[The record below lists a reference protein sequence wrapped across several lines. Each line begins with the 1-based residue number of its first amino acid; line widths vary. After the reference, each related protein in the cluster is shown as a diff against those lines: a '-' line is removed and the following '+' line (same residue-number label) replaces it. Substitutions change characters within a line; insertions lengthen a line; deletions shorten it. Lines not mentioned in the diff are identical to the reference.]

1 LRNAQDPS
9 PPFLK
14 GGRGD
19 FKKDLTLNNC
29 IAFKKIILS
38 QKYFLENYTR
48 QKRGKTMEEMKMML
62 VDDEERFLSTTQKL
76 LAKKGYDVVTASSG
90 AEALEKLR
98 LHNIHVVV
106 LDVKMPGMDGIET
119 LKAIKK
125 TFPLVEV
132 IMLTGHATVE
142 SAVEGLKSGATDYLM
157 KPTDVKDLI
166 QKAEDAFGKRQVLEE
181 KIRVAQ
187 TRSFMK
193 SPREIIRDTE

>member
-1 LRNAQDPS
+1 
-9 PPFLK
+9 
-14 GGRGD
+14 
-19 FKKDLTLNNC
+19 
-29 IAFKKIILS
+29 
-38 QKYFLENYTR
+38 
-48 QKRGKTMEEMKMML
+48 MEEMRIML

-76 LAKKGYDVVTASSG
+76 LAKKGYDVLTASSG

-98 LHNIHVVV
+98 IHNVHVVV

-119 LKAIKK
+119 LKAVKK

-166 QKAEDAFGKRQVLEE
+166 QKAEEAFRKRQVLEE
-181 KIRVAQ
+181 KIRVVQ

-193 SPREIIRDTE
+193 SPREILRDTE